1 MKQIKTIQRL
11 TAAVLAAAL
20 IFPLTS
26 CDPGV
31 TELEAP
37 AGVTASADGLHS
49 VKVSWTEAEDA
60 TAYAV
65 SIAEPGEEVSA
76 GSSSSN
82 EDSAS
87 EPSSEA
93 SGAGSDS
100 EAAKPP
106 DPNSYKEV
114 ETTETVFDGLKADT
128 DYRVTVTAVYQDD
141 SRRVESEPSA
151 PVSVRTGVPKA
162 GTAEGLTAAADGE
175 TQIAVTWQPYSP
187 GETNADGSAA
197 KVAYTL
203 YTADSEDGEY
213 TAAAERTEETSYT
226 HSGLS
231 GSTTKYYKVE
241 TVITVDGK
249 DYTGEKTPAASATTD
264 APPPPPEPEPA
275 PSQPVQ
281 SQQPSS
287 NGGGSGSGQQNG
299 GSAASKK
306 EQARAVAQQIADS
319 IGPGTDLERVSKA
332 AVIVSG
338 YCAKATYTT
347 SGPDYCEAY
356 GVFIKGEYSCAGATR
371 ALGMVLTCMGY
382 KWQHVNENQWT
393 HQWCVLEMDGQPGYA
408 DGQVGWADYGTHPVA

>member
-1 MKQIKTIQRL
+1 MKQIKTIQRF
-11 TAAVLAAAL
+11 AAVILAAAL

-31 TELEAP
+31 TELDAP
-37 AGVTASADGLHS
+37 TGVTASADGLHS
-49 VKVSWTEAEDA
+49 VKVSWAEVEDA

-65 SIAEPGEEVSA
+65 SITKPGEKEP
-76 GSSSSN
+76 
-82 EDSAS
+82 DAS
-87 EPSSEA
+87 GSEA
-93 SGAGSDS
+93 EASSGASSAASGS
-100 EAAKPP
+100 EAAEPP
-106 DPNSYKEV
+106 HPNTYKEV
-114 ETTETVFDGLKADT
+114 ETTEATFDGLKADT
-128 DYRVTVTAVYQDD
+128 DYQVTVTAVYQDD
-141 SRRVESEPSA
+141 NRRVESEKSDS
-151 PVSVRTGVPKA
+151 VNVRTGAPEV

-197 KVAYTL
+197 KVAYAL
-203 YTADSEDGEY
+203 YAADSEDGDY
-213 TAAAERTEETSYT
+213 TAVTEQIEETSYT

-241 TVITVDGK
+241 TILTVDGK
-249 DYTGEKTPAASATTD
+249 DYTGEKTAAVSATTE

-287 NGGGSGSGQQNG
+287 NGGGSGSGQQSSAPAG

-319 IGPGTDLERVSKA
+319 IGPGTDLERVSMA
-332 AVIVSG
+332 AAIVSG
-338 YCAKATYTT
+338 YCAEATYTT
-347 SGPDYCEAY
+347 SGSDYCEAY

-382 KWQHVNENQWT
+382 EWQHVNENQWA
-393 HQWCVLEMDGQPGYA
+393 HQWCVLEMDGQTGFA
-408 DGQVGWADYGTHPVA
+408 DGQVGWAGYGTHPAA